1 MQSSLLGLRSVLESV
16 PTTRNKLSGHGQG
29 TQQIQITEETA
40 AFVIHSTAANI
51 LFLAE
56 REKQLP

>member
-1 MQSSLLGLRSVLESV
+1 LLGLVNLAV
-16 PTTRNKLSGHGQG
+16 TALW
-29 TQQIQITEETA
+29 ITEETA
-40 AFVIHSTAANI
+40 AFVIHSTASNI